1 ENLLIVRDGGTVEA
15 QNIFINRNGR
25 LTGGGGELIG
35 NLIVNGGTVA
45 PGDSAGTMRVDG
57 DANFNEGQL
66 ELEIGDP
73 TESDYLI
80 ITGAVFVGTDF
91 VFDIELTS
99 DSISEIVLD
108 DYINAEGGVSFS
120 DSFDLATAVR
130 IMSEAGLFPNGEST
144 MLVRFGNQV
153 ASIAAAPIPL
163 PGAIAFMITGLAGMG
178 WVRKKKST

>member
-1 ENLLIVRDGGTVEA
+1 GDDEIIALRRIPNFKFQLT
-15 QNIFINRNGR
+15 FI
-25 LTGGGGELIG
+25 
-35 NLIVNGGTVA
+35 
-45 PGDSAGTMRVDG
+45 
-57 DANFNEGQL
+57 
-66 ELEIGDP
+66 EIGISIN
-73 TESDYLI
+73 THGTS
-80 ITGAVFVGTDF
+80 GVARGTDF